1 MSASGRQATLE
12 DSELFVTVFFLISLI
27 AGLFCVGGFLWSTME
42 GKPKSIWLI
51 GAGATI
57 VVGIAG
63 LVLHSHS

>member
-1 MSASGRQATLE
+1 M
-12 DSELFVTVFFLISLI
+12 FVTVFFLISLI
-27 AGLFCVGGFLWSTME
+27 AGLFCMGGFLWSTME